1 MATIHSGRIT
11 FEYEVTEG
19 VTDIS
24 FLDIATFLAA
34 QAFDVGLLP
43 VDATVAPAVLT
54 NVTYKATE
62 V

>member
-1 MATIHSGRIT
+1 MATIHSGRVT

-24 FLDIATFLAA
+24 FLNIATALAGTA
-34 QAFDVGLLP
+34 IDVGLLP

-54 NVTYKATE
+54 HVTYKATE